1 VEGTPTL
8 SRCLARWDDRDLVSG
23 GRHHAEVEFPRGA
36 VVVVVGPVGPGVE
49 HDWQAL
55 AGMGTG
61 DELRPAR
68 SVEAGAHAEGRL
80 ALFDARADR

>member
-1 VEGTPTL
+1 
-8 SRCLARWDDRDLVSG
+8 
-23 GRHHAEVEFPRGA
+23 
-36 VVVVVGPVGPGVE
+36 VE